1 MPALGHTN
9 MSSLLEYWK
18 SQTPLT
24 QFLVKAVFFYVLW
37 IGIYDKIIQPH
48 FPVVNDV
55 VTRNIAEIGS
65 GILRASGYDAK
76 SVPVP
81 HMVKGHAN
89 YIYINN
95 KPYVVIEDG
104 CNGLVLMYLFAAF
117 IVAFPGPRKDKYWYI
132 PLGIFVIYWIN
143 ILRVALLSIVIVNY
157 EKAVIDFH
165 HKYTFQVTVYAVIF
179 IFWVIWANKFSKG
192 AFDTPPAEAA

>member
-1 MPALGHTN
+1 MLANSNTN
-9 MSSLLEYWK
+9 MASIIDYWK

-24 QFLVKAVFFYVLW
+24 QFLVKAVVFYVLW
-37 IGIYDKIIQPH
+37 IGIYDKTIQPY
-48 FPVVNDV
+48 FPGVNDV
-55 VTRNIAEIGS
+55 VTRNIAELGS

-76 SVPVP
+76 AVPVP
-81 HMVKGHAN
+81 HMAKGHAN
-89 YIYINN
+89 YIYIND

-117 IVAFPGPRKDKYWYI
+117 IVAFPGPKKAKYWYI
-132 PLGIFVIYWIN
+132 PLGIFIIYWIN
-143 ILRVALLSIVIVNY
+143 ILRVALLSMVIVNY

-165 HKYTFQVTVYAVIF
+165 HKYTFQLTVYVVIF

-192 AFDTPPAEAA
+192 AFDNPSTETA